1 MGDYKGQ
8 SIRRSVA
15 SLVAFLIGVC
25 VCLHFVFKTKKHLL
39 LFGLYRTDGSVLRGI
54 GNGFRQGVLGS

>member
-25 VCLHFVFKTKKHLL
+25 VCVFTLCIQNKKA
-39 LFGLYRTDGSVLRGI
+39 SVVVWPL
-54 GNGFRQGVLGS
+54 QD